1 MRQKKA
7 EAAEAGGVNR
17 EPTWSRC
24 CSESVDLLEEP
35 APVRSLQSRGSPFD
49 VDEPGSTDN
58 KTIGSLT
65 PSGSA
70 PFPAPGVSTRGRLGW
85 DRMRRRSKCSLR
97 VPSGPL

>member
-35 APVRSLQSRGSPFD
+35 APVRSLQARGSPFD
-49 VDEPGSTDN
+49 VDEPGSIKSSDLPN
-58 KTIGSLT
+58 IRSL
-65 PSGSA
+65 PRDVYSGC
-70 PFPAPGVSTRGRLGW
+70 
-85 DRMRRRSKCSLR
+85 SKQEF
-97 VPSGPL
+97 